1 VTLRDRFSFLREVWR
16 EFSRHN
22 GLLLAAAVSFYAFL
36 SLFPLLLVVVGVL
49 GYVLRSP
56 VHAEAL
62 LTHTL
67 GGLVVGPQVMSMVQ
81 DVIHGRNAAA
91 GIGLLLLL
99 WSGMAAAV
107 VLEQAMNVAWNST
120 ERRGYMKGRAVALLA
135 LVVVGVLMSLSF
147 GVTAL
152 LQSVRA
158 SSPEYLYRLTRV
170 WGLLGHLIAATASVA
185 LFATMYKLLPYARVT
200 WRTALVGGLFAGALW
215 EAAKQIFTFY
225 VVHWAAYSRVYGSL
239 ASVILLMVWINYS
252 AVIAILGAEFAS
264 HWSAKHETGRSA

>member
-1 VTLRDRFSFLREVWR
+1 MLIGQRLSFLREVWR

-22 GLLLAAAVSFYAFL
+22 GFLLAAAVSFYAFL
-36 SLFPLLLVVVGVL
+36 SLFPLLLVAVGVL

-56 VHAEAL
+56 VHAEAM
-62 LTHTL
+62 LTHFL
-67 GGLVVGPQVMSMVQ
+67 GGMVVGPQAMAIVG
-81 DVIHGRNAAA
+81 DVIHGRNAAT
-91 GIGLLLLL
+91 GVGVLLLL

-107 VLEQAMNVAWNST
+107 VLEQAMNVAWNSP
-120 ERRGYMKGRAVALLA
+120 ERRSYVKKRLIALFALA
-135 LVVVGVLMSLSF
+135 VVGVLMSLSF

-152 LQSVRA
+152 LHFVRE

-170 WGLLGHLIAATASVA
+170 WGLLGHLIAAMASVT
-185 LFATMYKLLPYARVT
+185 LFAAMYKLLPYARVS

-215 EAAKQIFTFY
+215 EAAKQVFTFY

-252 AVIAILGAEFAS
+252 AVITILGAEFAS
-264 HWSAKHETGRSA
+264 HWSARHEAGRSE